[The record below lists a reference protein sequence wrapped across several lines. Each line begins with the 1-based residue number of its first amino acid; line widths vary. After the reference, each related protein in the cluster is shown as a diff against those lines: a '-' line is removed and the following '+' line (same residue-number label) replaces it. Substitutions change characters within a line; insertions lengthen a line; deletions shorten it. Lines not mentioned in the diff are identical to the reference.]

1 MRIIQIIDSL
11 DIGGAEKM
19 AVSFA
24 NSLSSR
30 MEFSGLVVTRKEGNL
45 KSTIN
50 KKVNYFFLNRKHRF
64 DFMAVFKLRKYC
76 KKNDIRTIQAHSSS
90 FFIACMVKIIYPKV
104 KILWHDH
111 NGIGVIPKREGA
123 IYLQFFSIF
132 FKGVIAVNIEL
143 ENWAKRKLFCKNIIY
158 LQNYVIGKKNYNKVT
173 FLKGENGK
181 RVLYLANLRHQKNHF
196 LLIEVIK
203 NVNKDF
209 PDWTF
214 HFVGNDSNDDYS
226 TRLKAKIKEYNLE
239 KAIFIYG
246 SKEDTENIINQ
257 CDLAVFTS
265 NSEGLPVALLEY
277 GFFSKPVVSTNVGQI
292 PFIVEHGKCGLIS
305 KIGDLEAFSVNL
317 STLMADEELRLKFGK
332 EINKV
337 ILDTYSEEVVV
348 SKYVSWVLE
357 IKNIKI
363 NPLNAK

>member
-24 NSLSSR
+24 NSLASR

-45 KSTIN
+45 KSTVSDN
-50 KKVNYFFLNRKHRF
+50 VNYFFLKRKHRF
-64 DFMAVFKLRKYC
+64 DFIAVLRLRKYC

-90 FFIACMVKIIYPKV
+90 FFIACMVKMIYPKIQ
-104 KILWHDH
+104 ILWHDH

-123 IYLQFFSIF
+123 IYLQFFSFF
-132 FKGVIAVNIEL
+132 FKGIIAVNIEL
-143 ENWAKRKLFCKNIIY
+143 EAWARRKLFCKNIIY
-158 LQNYVIGKKNYNKVT
+158 LQNYVVVNNDFDKTT
-173 FLKGENGK
+173 FLKGKEGK

-196 LLIEVIK
+196 LLVDAVQK
-203 NVNKDF
+203 VHSKF

-214 HFVGNDSNDDYS
+214 HLVGNDSNNDYS
-226 TRLKAKIKEYNLE
+226 TRLKVKIKEYNLE
-239 KAIFIYG
+239 NVIYIYG
-246 SKEDTENIINQ
+246 SKQDTENIISQ

-277 GFFSKPVVSTNVGQI
+277 GLFSKPLVSTNVGQI
-292 PFIVEHGKCGLIS
+292 PFIVEHGKCGFIS
-305 KIGDLEAFSVNL
+305 DIGDADAFSVNL
-317 STLMADEELRLKFGK
+317 GILMADKELRLKFGQ
-332 EINKV
+332 EIHKV
-337 ILDTYSEEVVV
+337 ILDNYSEEVVIK
-348 SKYVSWVLE
+348 KYISWIIE

-363 NPLNAK
+363 NNLNA

>member
-30 MEFSGLVVTRKEGNL
+30 MEFSGLVVTRKEGSL
-45 KSTIN
+45 KKTI
-50 KKVNYFFLNRKHRF
+50 KKDVNYFFLRKKHRF
-64 DFMAVFKLRKYC
+64 DFLAVWRLRSYC

-90 FFIACMVKIIYPKV
+90 FFIACMVKMIYPKIQ
-104 KILWHDH
+104 ILWHDH

-123 IYLQFFSIF
+123 IYLQFFSVF
-132 FKGVIAVNIEL
+132 FKGIIAVNTEL
-143 ENWAKRKLFCKNIIY
+143 EIWARRKLFCKNIIY
-158 LQNYVIGKKNYNKVT
+158 LQNYVVLNNDFDKIT
-173 FLKGENGK
+173 FLKGEDGK
-181 RVLYLANLRHQKNHF
+181 RILYLANLRHQKNHF
-196 LLIEVIK
+196 LLVEAVK
-203 NVNKDF
+203 KVHNKF

-214 HFVGNDSNDDYS
+214 HLVGNDSNNDYS

-239 KAIFIYG
+239 NTICIYG
-246 SKEDTENIINQ
+246 SKQDTENIINQ

-277 GFFSKPVVSTNVGQI
+277 GLFSKPVVSTNVGQI
-292 PFIVEHGKCGLIS
+292 PFIVEHAKCGFIS
-305 KIGDLEAFSVNL
+305 KIGDSDAFSVNL
-317 STLMADEELRLKFGK
+317 VTLMSNEELRLKFGQ
-332 EINKV
+332 EIHRV
-337 ILDTYSEEVVV
+337 ILESYSEDVVID
-348 SKYVSWVLE
+348 KYVSWITE

-363 NPLNAK
+363 NNLNAK